1 MNNFRI
7 NNSAV
12 SNSKIKSA
20 IADAL
25 RPKDLP
31 LRFIK
36 IFSNNKKKHDR
47 ILNSLNDND
56 RVYMCV

>member
-7 NNSAV
+7 NDSAV

-31 LRFIK
+31 LRCKSDVIY
-36 IFSNNKKKHDR
+36 ILGQLNLSRFSLIIRKNM
-47 ILNSLNDND
+47 IEF
-56 RVYMCV
+56 

>member
-12 SNSKIKSA
+12 SNSKIKLA

-31 LRFIK
+31 LRSKSDVIY
-36 IFSNNKKKHDR
+36 ILGQLNLSRFSLIIRKNM
-47 ILNSLNDND
+47 IEF
-56 RVYMCV
+56 